1 MLQVYVLMF
10 HPFHTDVAFKC
21 FMLFGWLRD
30 TRSDGGTA
38 QVLGNDG
45 RGDLG
50 GGGQGAPVRARRAW
64 GTCAGRGERFRIKA
78 DKAGCAC
85 EVSRVDAWALRQDG
99 CTCGTGIK
107 SAHWGRLRGRPD
119 VSSH

>member
-1 MLQVYVLMF
+1 MCFTHMLQVYVLMF

-50 GGGQGAPVRARRAW
+50 AADRARRS
-64 GTCAGRGERFRIKA
+64 GRDVRGVRVRDGVNGFE
-78 DKAGCAC
+78 
-85 EVSRVDAWALRQDG
+85 SRRTRRAAR
-99 CTCGTGIK
+99 
-107 SAHWGRLRGRPD
+107 AR
-119 VSSH
+119 